1 MAQTPAY
8 RQHRKLAAKLALAVV
23 AMFGFGYALVP
34 LYSMLCEI
42 TGLNGKTGEVS
53 ASQVA
58 AQAPDMERTVT
69 VRFVSTVNNSAPLEL
84 RPNDLTMEVH
94 PGVLYKTSY
103 YARNRSS
110 SGARVAQA
118 VPSVVPREGSLYF
131 SKTECF
137 CFTRQTFAPQEGRD
151 MPVQFIVDPAL
162 PEHVE
167 SLILSYTFYD
177 VTES

>member
-1 MAQTPAY
+1 MSTAKRHNRLAF
-8 RQHRKLAAKLALAVV
+8 KLTVAVF

-53 ASQVA
+53 AAEAVK
-58 AQAPDMERTVT
+58 QAPDMERIVT
-69 VRFVSTVNNSAPLEL
+69 VRFVATLNNSAPMEFG
-84 RPNDLTMEVH
+84 PNDLTMQVH

-103 YARNRSS
+103 RAENRT
-110 SGARVAQA
+110 GRPLVAQA

-137 CFTRQTFAPQEGRD
+137 CFTRQQFAPKEARD
-151 MPVQFIVDPAL
+151 MPVQFVIDPDL
-162 PEHVE
+162 PEHID

>member
-1 MAQTPAY
+1 
-8 RQHRKLAAKLALAVV
+8 
-23 AMFGFGYALVP
+23 MFGFGYALVP
-34 LYSMLCEI
+34 LYDMLCEI

-53 ASQVA
+53 AAEAVKQV
-58 AQAPDMERTVT
+58 PDLDRTVT
-69 VRFVSTVNNSAPLEL
+69 VRFVSSINNSAPWGFTPQE
-84 RPNDLTMEVH
+84 LTMEVH

-103 YARNRSS
+103 RAENKTGRPL
-110 SGARVAQA
+110 VAQA

-137 CFTRQTFAPQEGRD
+137 CFTRQEFAPKEVRD
-151 MPVQFIVDPAL
+151 MPVQFVIDPDLPKHVD
-162 PEHVE
+162 